1 MAVWRDVTPNEAM
14 QHPLYGVGGWL
25 LFFMILQ
32 IIGIVFNIYT
42 MTQAIDETQTITS
55 IVGLVIGL
63 LIVLLC
69 FSKSRSFPT
78 VAIVLMWIATGL
90 AVISAIVIAG
100 AAGVVADA
108 SLAAAGVPVTP
119 ESRELFVASMITS
132 AIVAVVVAGVI
143 AGLMTWY
150 LIASKR
156 VNVTY
161 RFRVPA

>member
-1 MAVWRDVTPNEAM
+1 MAAWRQVEPNEAM
-14 QHPLYGVGGWL
+14 QNPLYGVGGWL

-32 IIGIVFNIYT
+32 IIGIVFNIYQL
-42 MTQAIDETQTITS
+42 TQSVDETQTITA

-78 VAIVLMWIATGL
+78 VAIVLLWIGTGL
-90 AVISAIVIAG
+90 AVISAIVVAG
-100 AAGVVADA
+100 AAGVVADVT
-108 SLAAAGVPVTP
+108 LAAAGVPVTP
-119 ESRELFVASMITS
+119 EARELFVASMITS
-132 AIVAVVVAGVI
+132 AIVGVVIAGVI